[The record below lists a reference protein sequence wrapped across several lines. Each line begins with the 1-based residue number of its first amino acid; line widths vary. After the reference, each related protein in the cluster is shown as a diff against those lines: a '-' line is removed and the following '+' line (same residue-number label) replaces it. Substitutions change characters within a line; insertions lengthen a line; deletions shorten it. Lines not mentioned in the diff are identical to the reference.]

1 MQLQLFRHRKLIELN
16 YIFNDIIPCLYLRL
30 DIWDSNNASLPDTRS
45 GVIGT
50 APISGIC
57 SPYQYSIMEFS
68 GLNSIQNAAHELGHK
83 LNYSFKVLK
92 KIINHLISVL
102 VLSMMELEQQP
113 HALHQL
119 IT

>member
-1 MQLQLFRHRKLIELN
+1 
-16 YIFNDIIPCLYLRL
+16 L

-83 LNYSFKVLK
+83 
-92 KIINHLISVL
+92 
-102 VLSMMELEQQP
+102 
-113 HALHQL
+113 
-119 IT
+119 